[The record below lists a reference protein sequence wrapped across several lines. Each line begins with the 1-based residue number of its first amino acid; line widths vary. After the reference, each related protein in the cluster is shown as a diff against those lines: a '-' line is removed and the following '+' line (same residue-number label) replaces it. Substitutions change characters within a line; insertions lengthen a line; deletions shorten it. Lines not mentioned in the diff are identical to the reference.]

1 MTNTKK
7 LVNLGLLLTVAL
19 ILSYVESLIPFG
31 FSIPGIKTGL
41 ANLAV
46 LLCLYLIGTKE
57 AITLNIMRILLAGF
71 LFGNLYS
78 VIYSLAGGVLSFF
91 VMWLAKRMKFF
102 SVNGVSVLGGVCHNL
117 GQILIA
123 AFVVE
128 TAGVFYYIPYLLLA
142 GVLTGR
148 LIGFFTKLLIPCF
161 ERILK
166 EQQKT
171 VER

>member
-1 MTNTKK
+1 MIKTKK
-7 LVNLGLLLTVAL
+7 IVNLGLLLSVAL

-31 FSIPGIKTGL
+31 FGIPGIKLGL

-46 LLCLYLIGTKE
+46 LLCMYCMGAKE
-57 AITLNIMRILLAGF
+57 AITINVMRILLAGF

-78 VIYSLAGGVLSFF
+78 IIYSLAGGAFSFL

-102 SVNGVSVLGGVCHNL
+102 TISGVSVLGGVCHNL

-128 TAGVFYYIPYLLLA
+128 TAGVFYYIPYLLGA
-142 GVLTGR
+142 GVLTGW
-148 LIGFFTKLLIPCF
+148 LIGLITKLMIPYF
-161 ERILK
+161 ERVLK
-166 EQQKT
+166 E
-171 VER
+171 